1 MSAYYRN
8 KNKETTRELFNK
20 KVIYKSELQS
30 YGNSYSNITNFNF
43 GEKFLYGRVSR
54 LFVPIQIEGSQR
66 LKSFKSVKNPSQ
78 GVNFVV
84 DAFEALAAQFRKC
97 AMTGKIDT
105 TDPFLSNLV
114 VYKAMQS
121 PHRLY
126 SAYRRIYFNALA
138 ATFKVDKLNVKNFDE
153 YVEELSQLL
162 ERPTYSIPFTKPAYI
177 KSRRCP
183 INVSG
188 LAVEI
193 ADLDPANDE
202 GKITSFV
209 ESPNWEFYV
218 NACRSYGF
226 MIDEEMPWRLVA
238 DIGSSA
244 MLEYAARYRLTRTDI
259 VLDRV
264 YSPSFITYFE
274 NFKYDLLQLYNT
286 VTQTPIIEAVECGDK
301 VISEVTIPTSYTAA
315 QLDKRYSEMYFLKL
329 YFKIRFWEDETKA
342 TKAQQEKLEFD
353 CLEIYKTQGAN
364 RALYVFERIVNKPF
378 DYRGSLSYISRQVAA
393 MREASFEEE
402 G

>member
-1 MSAYYRN
+1 MGFFYKE
-8 KNKETTRELFNK
+8 KNNESTTDLFNK
-20 KVIYKSELQS
+20 KVIYKNELQTYS
-30 YGNSYSNITNFNF
+30 KDYSNIMDFNN
-43 GEKFLYGRVSR
+43 GEKFLYGRVNR
-54 LFVPIQIEGSQR
+54 FFVPMQIESSDR
-66 LKSFKSVKNPSQ
+66 LKSFKSVKNPAQ

-105 TDPFLSNLV
+105 RDPFLSNLV

-121 PHRLY
+121 PHQLY
-126 SAYRRIYFNALA
+126 SAYRRIYFNTLA

-153 YVEELSQLL
+153 YVEELAQLL
-162 ERPTYSIPFTKPAYI
+162 ERPTHAIPFTKTAFI

-209 ESPNWEFYV
+209 QSPNWEFYV

-226 MIDEEMPWRLVA
+226 MIDQEMPWRLVA

-244 MLEYAARYRLTRTDI
+244 MLEYAARYGLSKTDMI
-259 VLDRV
+259 LYSV
-264 YSPSFITYFE
+264 YDSSAVTYFE
-274 NFKYDLLQLYNT
+274 NFKYDLLQLYNS

-301 VISEVTIPTSYTAA
+301 VISEVTIPTSYTAD
-315 QLDKRYSEMYFLKL
+315 QLDKRYSEMYFLRL

-342 TKAQQEKLEFD
+342 TKAQREKLEFD
-353 CLEIYKTQGAN
+353 CLEIYKTHGAN
-364 RALYVFERIVNKPF
+364 RALYVFERIINKPF

-393 MREASFEEE
+393 MRDASFEEE